1 MLISFEGLDFCGK
14 STQVELLVNYLTSNG
29 KKVKVIREPG
39 GTIISEKI
47 RDILLDKKNDKMHI
61 EAEILL
67 FSASRAQLVR
77 EVIQPYL
84 NDGYYVITDRFYDS
98 TTAYQGFGR
107 QISLEFVQ
115 TINMFA
121 VGGTIPGITFFI
133 DIPIEESDK
142 RKNLRNGGELDRI
155 EMSKRSFYEKVREGY
170 LYLADKEERF
180 RVIDGLKSKEEI
192 HRIIVKEI
200 SELVMKTGVN

>member
-1 MLISFEGLDFCGK
+1 MLVSFEGLDFCGK
-14 STQVELLVNYLTSNG
+14 STQVELLVNYLTRKG

-39 GTIISEKI
+39 GTVISEKI

-107 QISLEFVQ
+107 QIPLDFVQ
-115 TINMFA
+115 AINMFA
-121 VGGTIPGITFFI
+121 VGGTIPGVTFFI

-142 RKNLRNGGELDRI
+142 RKKHRNGGELDRI
-155 EMSKRSFYEKVREGY
+155 EMSKRSFYEKVR
-170 LYLADKEERF
+170 DR
-180 RVIDGLKSKEEI
+180 KS
-192 HRIIVKEI
+192 V
-200 SELVMKTGVN
+200 V